1 MLKNWIFGA
10 DQRDTHACRKLLK
23 ERREAL
29 AALQQPIKEA
39 KLPIIVLVEGWGA
52 AGKGSVIHSLIRE
65 LDPRFFKVR
74 SVGMPTEEERRWPFL
89 NEV

>member
-29 AALQQPIKEA
+29 AALEGEGDLSLDYWRRAHKPFFIQECERCGQSSTTEMPVVCEEF
-39 KLPIIVLVEGWGA
+39 KLVWPPDRV
-52 AGKGSVIHSLIRE
+52 
-65 LDPRFFKVR
+65 
-74 SVGMPTEEERRWPFL
+74 TERDKRL
-89 NEV
+89 

>member
-39 KLPIIVLVEGWGA
+39 KLPIIVLV
-52 AGKGSVIHSLIRE
+52 
-65 LDPRFFKVR
+65 
-74 SVGMPTEEERRWPFL
+74 
-89 NEV
+89 